1 MMYKMYKAIMIGY
14 ADNHTRDTYTLY
26 NTDIKRVIMT
36 RDVNWEEWKIT
47 YPAENLKMFHG

>member
-1 MMYKMYKAIMIGY
+1 MTYKKYKAIMIGY
-14 ADNHTRDTYTLY
+14 ADNHAIDRYKLY
-26 NTDIKRVIMT
+26 KPEIKRVIMT